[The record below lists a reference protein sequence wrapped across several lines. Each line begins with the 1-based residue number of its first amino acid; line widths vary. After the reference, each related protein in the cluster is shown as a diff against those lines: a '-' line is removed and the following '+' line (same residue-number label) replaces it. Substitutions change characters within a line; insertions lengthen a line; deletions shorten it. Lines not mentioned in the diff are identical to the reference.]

1 MNKILIAFC
10 LISTVLISCSSD
22 PAVQYTYK
30 SPEKIDDGINV
41 GTLDEVNLEVAS
53 LKDGIEKI
61 YAGKFPEVH
70 SILILRNNKLVFE
83 EYFSGHKYQWDGPS
97 WHGEWVK
104 WDRSTPHEIMSDTK
118 SIVSAAIGIAV
129 GQRLIESVHQ
139 SIFDY
144 LPDYQQ
150 FKSGGKE
157 GITIEHLLTM
167 TSGLEWN
174 EWDSSYTDAANDGYL
189 LWIDCEDQIACIL
202 EKPLIHEPGTTF
214 NYNGG
219 NMSLLAAILQN
230 AAGLDIEEFSG
241 KFLFEPLGIDAPLWA
256 RYESGVIDGSYG
268 IKLMPRDMAK
278 VGLTFLNKG
287 VWEGERIIS
296 EDWVE
301 KSAEPF
307 PGNEQIKVPGT
318 DSGMNGYTYTWWT
331 DEYTHKGESIHMFYA
346 GGWGGQDIMVLPE
359 LDAVVVFTGGN
370 YATKVRNFTIFE
382 RYILPAFE

>member
-1 MNKILIAFC
+1 
-10 LISTVLISCSSD
+10 
-22 PAVQYTYK
+22 
-30 SPEKIDDGINV
+30 
-41 GTLDEVNLEVAS
+41 
-53 LKDGIEKI
+53 
-61 YAGKFPEVH
+61 
-70 SILILRNNKLVFE
+70 
-83 EYFSGHKYQWDGPS
+83 
-97 WHGEWVK
+97 
-104 WDRSTPHEIMSDTK
+104 
-118 SIVSAAIGIAV
+118 
-129 GQRLIESVHQ
+129 
-139 SIFDY
+139 
-144 LPDYQQ
+144 
-150 FKSGGKE
+150 
-157 GITIEHLLTM
+157 M

-174 EWDSSYTDAANDGYL
+174 EWGSSYTNAANDGYL

-256 RYESGVIDGSYG
+256 RYVSGVIDGSYG
-268 IKLMPRDMAK
+268 IKLTPRDMAK

-301 KSAEPF
+301 KSAEPY

-370 YATKVRNFTIFE
+370 YATKVRNFSILE
-382 RYILPAFE
+382 KYILPAFE